1 MRQIITSA
9 FLLLL
14 VGSITVQAQRN
25 ERPQKNAQ
33 MKERMERRMGP
44 EARQQ
49 RGPQAML
56 IHLNLSD
63 EQSEEIK
70 GIMLE
75 GKKESIPLEN
85 QLREK
90 KARLRTLSSG
100 DTYDVDA
107 LNSVV
112 DEMSELQASIKKIH
126 LAKKGE
132 VRALLNDDQKV
143 MFDAMPDKGERMK
156 KRATMRNRR

>member
-25 ERPQKNAQ
+25 EKSPEKAQ
-33 MKERMERRMGP
+33 MKERMEHRMGP

-56 IHLNLSD
+56 RHLDLSD
-63 EQSEEIK
+63 VQREEIK
-70 GIMLE
+70 VIMLE

-100 DTYDVDA
+100 KTYDVNA

-126 LAKKGE
+126 IAKKGE
-132 VRALLNDDQKV
+132 IRALLKDD
-143 MFDAMPDKGERMK
+143 
-156 KRATMRNRR
+156 